1 MPQVAQFIRKT
12 SLAPTEY
19 QTNFTITDNEILD
32 AITSHEALQI
42 TKLMP
47 SIYLRLRRAPTDFW
61 EREGVLRFVGSMEEK
76 TLSTA
81 WDQMRK
87 ITGVANST
95 LSKALSWLHKK
106 GIIGYAAHKNGFG
119 IRIFFNRA
127 TSSIRARDPQKNLRI
142 VPTPSSNH
150 PTPSSGAPFNEE
162 IPKRD
167 LDNLHDSAPTR
178 EEQIGAR
185 DEAQEPS
192 TVTNSPISRPGLQ
205 LVPIPTKRPE
215 ETIPFLNQVI
225 KELKCEVSN
234 IVKREIRAT
243 QDWFYDKAIPKAIR
257 VAQRETFNLLRNMGV
272 QQSKQSSDVG
282 KNVADEEQGNPNE
295 ALTQTLVELGA
306 TMKTLATVSK
316 NRPMQSVLQGVSL
329 ELDTLGRKFYIG
341 EIDFQALEEP
351 LGNLEDSVAAT
362 LWDNTETSLKE
373 SLFRKGER
381 ELQKYQQRMDAIE
394 YRQLV
399 QKHATYAL
407 FEHYQIPRFSLFY
420 L

>member
-12 SLAPTEY
+12 GLAPTEY

-32 AITSHEALQI
+32 AITSNEALQI

-61 EREGVLRFVGSMEEK
+61 EREGVLRFVGSSDEK

-81 WDQMRK
+81 WDQMRR

-95 LSKALSWLHKK
+95 LSKALFWLHEK
-106 GIIGYAAHKNGFG
+106 GVIGYSAHKNGIG

-127 TSSIRARDPQKNLRI
+127 TSSIRSREPQKNLRLA
-142 VPTPSSNH
+142 PTPSSNL
-150 PTPSSGAPFNEE
+150 PAPSNGAPFKEE
-162 IPKRD
+162 ISKRD
-167 LDNLHDSAPTR
+167 LDNIHDSALSR
-178 EEQIGAR
+178 GEQIG
-185 DEAQEPS
+185 EECQPQEPI
-192 TVTNSPISRPGLQ
+192 SPTEAPVSRPGLQ
-205 LVPIPTKRPE
+205 LVPNPTTRPE
-215 ETIPFLNQVI
+215 ETLPFLNQAI
-225 KELKCEVSN
+225 KELKCDFSN

-257 VAQRETFNLLRNMGV
+257 VAQQETFNLLRKTGV

-282 KNVADEEQGNPNE
+282 KYVAAEEQENPNG
-295 ALTQTLVELGA
+295 ALAQTLGELGA
-306 TMKTLATVSK
+306 TMKTIATVSG
-316 NRPMQSVLQGVSL
+316 NTAIASALQTVSL
-329 ELDTLGRKFYIG
+329 ELDGLGRKFCVG
-341 EIDFQALEEP
+341 EIDFQALEN
-351 LGNLEDSVAAT
+351 NLDKFEQSVAST
-362 LWDNTETSLKE
+362 LWDNTETSLME
-373 SLFRKGER
+373 SLLRKGER
-381 ELQKYQQRMDAIE
+381 ELQKYEHRMDGNE
-394 YRQLV
+394 YCQLV